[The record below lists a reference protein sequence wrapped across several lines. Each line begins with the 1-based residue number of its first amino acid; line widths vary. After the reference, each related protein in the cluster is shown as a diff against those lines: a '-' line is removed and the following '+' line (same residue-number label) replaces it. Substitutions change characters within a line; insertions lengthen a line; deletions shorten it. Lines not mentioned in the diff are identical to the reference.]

1 MMKRKIDQGFITLL
15 ISLAF
20 TVCSQV
26 QAVSEDQIAA
36 AAQQAEAASVALE
49 SGDIETAL
57 EHFVAAQELD
67 ATNEIYLSSVA
78 VLAEEVGF
86 IELALEMKRMAV
98 ELAVS
103 SGEIQMID
111 DLNSEINRLLSV
123 MPEWVNEK
131 ITAASQLSTE
141 QEDGLQITQ
150 ELIQAAQEAVAT
162 GDMAAALEAQE
173 NALALAQEVFG
184 EEHWITATTYRD
196 LGYLYRQ
203 LGQADEAEQFYSM
216 ALDIAQR
223 VLTETHPQTI
233 EIQGLIAE
241 LYSATNA
248 NDEAAMIYD
257 LMAAAYEESLGPAN
271 AFTLARRLSL
281 VSVLDTQG
289 RHVEAGQILDGL
301 CQAFQETYGRYHDQS
316 IDCIRQQASV
326 LSYQGKLPEA
336 VAAYEEIIS
345 LMSDSFPN
353 VNTAVL
359 DVLMQLGEVYRE
371 QGRYDEA
378 RQLLAGVIV
387 TASQMNELESV
398 NAAKSYIARVLNNEG
413 EYDRAEQ
420 LTNEVLSHGKLHWQ
434 NMPVKFYNTMLEL
447 GGIYQHQGKLVE
459 AENAYQETYA
469 GFENILGPD
478 YQSTIVALSNL
489 AQVYEQ
495 EGLYDLAEPA
505 LKDALARFER
515 VLGADHVNS
524 SRSRNNL
531 ALLHESQ
538 GNFREA
544 EPLYLK
550 TLSIMSRVQ
559 GDDHTDT
566 IGVRNNLAF
575 LYMLMQQYDKAAE
588 LFEQVFQ
595 QWSLLF
601 GEDHQNTLKAM
612 NNLGRIYHK
621 QGNLAAAEASFLRA
635 RELRASQLGLEH
647 MDTLRSMI
655 DLGGLYLAQKR
666 LEEANTLLEETLKLL
681 EKVLG
686 EQHPYTFEALDYL
699 ASVKEQMGQLNSAV
713 SLRETAFNRR
723 SEFLD
728 RMLWVTGE
736 NAREGYIRLHR
747 PETDRYLSLVA
758 ELDTDDRGKKEINAS
773 LQRKGLLLKITSEIQ
788 QIAQLSRDPELVD
801 LAGNLEEAR
810 KELASLT
817 LSGPTP
823 ETQGRHADVLYELEQ
838 KVNELQG
845 DLGRAS
851 ARYRSSIAHID
862 ADALESALEDNSV
875 LIDFLIFR
883 DEDKRKLMAGVVNKQ
898 GNNIQYDLIVYDD
911 MAEIEDTI
919 VEYRTYIQDDS
930 ADEDEILEIGQLAY
944 ERIWGPLEEFVGD
957 AEHVY
962 LIPDGMLNILPF
974 NALVNEDEEYL
985 IQNVDLHILTS
996 GRDLLPNGF
1005 KFAEGNYVILAGPDY
1020 DFDEVVSTAE
1030 LEEAKGRRSAAIQLG
1045 IRGGASGLR
1054 GLNFDPLPGAE
1065 QEGRLIADQ
1074 VKASQKDNKVY
1085 FKGEAQ
1091 ERVIATLDQP
1101 PEILHVATHGF
1112 FLKAD
1117 DTLRKRLLKL
1127 QRGADLQVPPP
1138 GDNPLLRAGLAFA
1151 GINTNAQ
1158 FLGDIDTVND
1168 GVLTALEVLGLNLTG
1183 TKLVVLSACETGLGE
1198 IHEGEGVYGL
1208 RRSFQEAGVAEVI
1221 SSLWEVSDAGTQ
1233 ALMTSFYGRLLAG
1246 EPARE
1251 ALRTTQ
1257 LELLESAEWG
1267 YPYIWSAFMIVGS
1280 YESAGYSL
1288 R

>member
-1 MMKRKIDQGFITLL
+1 MKPIIDQVFVALL

-20 TVCSQV
+20 TLCSQV
-26 QAVSEDQIAA
+26 RAVSEDQITA

-57 EHFVAAQELD
+57 EHFIAAHELD
-67 ATNEIYLSSVA
+67 ATNETYLSSVA
-78 VLAEEVGF
+78 VLAEEIGF
-86 IELALEMKRMAV
+86 VDLALEMQRMAV

-103 SGEIQMID
+103 SGEIRRID

-123 MPEWVNEK
+123 MPAWVNEK
-131 ITAASQLSTE
+131 ISAASQVSVE
-141 QEDGLQITQ
+141 QQEGFQIAQ
-150 ELIQAAQEAVAT
+150 EMAQAAQEAVAA
-162 GDMAAALEAQE
+162 GDLAAALEAQE
-173 NALALAQEVFG
+173 NAVLIAQEVFG
-184 EEHWITATTYRD
+184 EEHWITASAYRD

-203 LGQADEAEQFYSM
+203 LGQADEAEQFYSL
-216 ALDIAQR
+216 ALDIARQ
-223 VLTETHPQTI
+223 VLTESHPQTI
-233 EIQGLIAE
+233 EIQGLLAE
-241 LYSATNA
+241 LYSASNA
-248 NDEAAMIYD
+248 YDEVAMIYD
-257 LMAAAYEESLGPAN
+257 LMAAAYAESLGPAN

-289 RHVEAGQILDGL
+289 HHVKAGQILDGL
-301 CQAFQETYGRYHDQS
+301 CKAFQETYGRYHDQS
-316 IDCIRQQASV
+316 IDCKRLQASI

-336 VAAYEEIIS
+336 VLVYEEVIS
-345 LMSDSFPN
+345 LMSDSFAN
-353 VNTAVL
+353 VNTTVL
-359 DVLMQLGEVYRE
+359 DVLTQLGEVFRE
-371 QGRYDEA
+371 QGRYGEA

-413 EYDRAEQ
+413 EYNRAEQ
-420 LTNEVLSHGKLHWQ
+420 ITNEVLSYGRSHWQ
-434 NMPVKFYNTMLEL
+434 NTPVKFYNTMLEL
-447 GGIYQHQGKLVE
+447 GGIYQHQGKLVA
-459 AENAYQETYA
+459 AENAFKETYA
-469 GFENILGPD
+469 GFKRILGSD

-505 LKDALARFER
+505 LKDALAQFER

-544 EPLYLK
+544 EPLYVK
-550 TLSIMSRVQ
+550 TLNIMSRVQ

-575 LYMLMQQYDKAAE
+575 LYMLMQQYDKAAP

-595 QWSLLF
+595 QWSMLF
-601 GEDHQNTLKAM
+601 GEDHQNTQKAM

-621 QGNLAAAEASFLRA
+621 QGNLVAAETLFLRA
-635 RELRASQLGLEH
+635 RELRASQLGPEH

-655 DLGGLYLAQKR
+655 DLGALYLDQKR
-666 LEEANTLLEETLKLL
+666 LEEANTLLEETVKLL
-681 EKVLG
+681 EKILG
-686 EQHPYTFEALDYL
+686 EQHPYTFEALDHL

-713 SLRETAFNRR
+713 GWRETAFNRR
-723 SEFLD
+723 SEFFD

-747 PETDRYLSLVA
+747 PEMDRYLSLVA
-758 ELDTDDRGKKEINAS
+758 RLDTDDRGKKGINAS

-788 QIAQLSRDPELVD
+788 QIAQLSQDPELVE
-801 LAGNLEEAR
+801 LAGNLQQAR

-823 ETQGRHADVLYELEQ
+823 ETQGRHTDVLYELEQ

-851 ARYRSSIAHID
+851 VRYRSSIAHID

-875 LIDFLIFR
+875 LIDFLAYR
-883 DEDKRKLMAGVVNKQ
+883 DEDKYKLMASVLNKQ
-898 GNNIQYDLIVYDD
+898 GNDIQYDLIVYDD
-911 MAEIEDTI
+911 LAELEDI
-919 VEYRTYIQDDS
+919 IIEYRTYIQDES

-944 ERIWGPLEEFVGD
+944 EKIWGPLEEFVGD
-957 AEHVY
+957 TEHVY
-962 LIPDGMLNILPF
+962 LVPDGILNILPF
-974 NALVNEDEEYL
+974 NALVNKNQEYL

-1005 KFAEGNYVILAGPDY
+1005 ELAEGTYVILAGPDY
-1020 DFDEVVSTAE
+1020 DSDEVVSTAE
-1030 LEEAKGRRSAAIQLG
+1030 LEEAQGRRSAAIQLG
-1045 IRGGASGLR
+1045 IRGGGSGLR

-1065 QEGRLIADQ
+1065 QEGRLIMEQ
-1074 VKASQKDNKVY
+1074 VTENAKDHKAY
-1085 FKGEAQ
+1085 FKNDAQ
-1091 ERVIATLDQP
+1091 ERVIATLDKP
-1101 PEILHVATHGF
+1101 PEILHIATHGF

-1233 ALMTSFYGRLLAG
+1233 ALMTRFYGRLLAG
-1246 EPARE
+1246 EPARD

-1257 LELLESAEWG
+1257 LELLESPEWG

-1280 YESAGYSL
+1280 YESAGYSP